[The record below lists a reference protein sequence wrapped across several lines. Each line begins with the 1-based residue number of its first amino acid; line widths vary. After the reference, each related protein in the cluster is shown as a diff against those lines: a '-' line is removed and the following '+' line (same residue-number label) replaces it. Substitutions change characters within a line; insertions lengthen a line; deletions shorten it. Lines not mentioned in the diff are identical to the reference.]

1 MKTKISLIS
10 PAQHQ
15 QLLASIAARAQ
26 LSRYGVQDLP
36 RDERIYYAVTALHDT
51 LINDGLEY
59 FITNCGPAMLG
70 DAITGLIQLKAN
82 RTLAA
87 VLRAA
92 GIVYSKGDV
101 RRGALIDEHAEE
113 DDIEDARDELAELD
127 DMLMDDPDRIAER
140 LEAFAHRQNL
150 VVTVLADHVIRS

>member
-1 MKTKISLIS
+1 MKTQVPLIS

-15 QLLASIAARAQ
+15 QLLASISARAQ
-26 LSRYGVQDLP
+26 LSRHGVQDLS
-36 RDERIYYAVTALHDT
+36 RDERIYYAVTALRDT

-82 RTLAA
+82 RTLAT

-101 RRGALIDEHAEE
+101 RRGAQIDEYAAQDEIE
-113 DDIEDARDELAELD
+113 DDCDELAELD

-150 VVTVLADHVIRS
+150 VVTVLAE